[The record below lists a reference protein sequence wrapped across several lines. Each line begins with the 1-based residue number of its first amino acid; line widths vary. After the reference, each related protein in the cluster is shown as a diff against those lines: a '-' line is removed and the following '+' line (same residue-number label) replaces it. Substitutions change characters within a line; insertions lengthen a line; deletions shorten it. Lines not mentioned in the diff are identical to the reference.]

1 MRQVPSIRLLF
12 PFCPDAGSCD
22 ARTRMTVNATPEIA
36 FKNMF
41 FMIVSFSESSAL
53 SLLLSGLHLE
63 VAFAA
68 SSTNAQA
75 DRKGDKASKSI
86 SKFTCGISPIRTPR
100 TLTWLNQPHIL
111 CGAALILHNAIHTR
125 RDRDASRLDK
135 P

>member
-1 MRQVPSIRLLF
+1 
-12 PFCPDAGSCD
+12 
-22 ARTRMTVNATPEIA
+22 MTVNAAPEIA

-75 DRKGDKASKSI
+75 DRKGDTASKFI
-86 SKFTCGISPIRTPR
+86 YK
-100 TLTWLNQPHIL
+100 
-111 CGAALILHNAIHTR
+111 
-125 RDRDASRLDK
+125 
-135 P
+135 